1 MDLSQAFEIGKNIGF
16 LRWAAFPAEDVFAVA
31 AKPLVGSCG
40 IRERPRVEDG
50 CQRWN
55 ALASGGVFAWSGR
68 RRTMAR
74 GAGPLAPM
82 FRTEERF
89 TATGV
94 AGSSGLR
101 VPQLQLLTEGR
112 LGGVGE
118 GTRARQQADD
128 EDTLDLGEVFQ

>member
-16 LRWAAFPAEDVFAVA
+16 LRWAAFPAEDVFAVT

-40 IRERPRVEDG
+40 IRERTRVEG
-50 CQRWN
+50 GRQRWN
-55 ALASGGVFAWSGR
+55 ALAGGGVFAWRGWR
-68 RRTMAR
+68 HTMAR
-74 GAGPLAPM
+74 RAGPLTPM

-89 TATGV
+89 AATGV
-94 AGSSGLR
+94 AGSSGLH

-112 LGGVGE
+112 LSGAGE

-128 EDTLDLGEVFQ
+128 QDTLDLGEVFQ